1 MTVEVH
7 LDPAYRWRTAE
18 RGGVT
23 WHTVGDDAVV
33 ERIAAEVASCGQAEP
48 RALASALG
56 RCNGHFAGIV
66 EAPWGTTAFVDRCRG
81 YPIFYSAVAGGGSI
95 SNSARLL
102 REKHDLNEPSPIAVL
117 EFAMAGYVTGPDTV
131 LAGLSQLQ
139 AGEFLQWE
147 NGRASRPH
155 RYYHFYPEEILDESE
170 DALLDR
176 LDVIVDNAVRRL
188 AEYAGGAPIWLA
200 LSGGLDSRLLACKL
214 KQLGYDP
221 VQAFS
226 YGPPGNHEAK
236 VAGEVAEKLGLPWFF
251 HPTRFGD
258 ARRFFR
264 GATRA
269 SYSRFADGLC
279 AVPNPQDLQAL
290 DELAASGRLPAD
302 AVLVNGQTGD
312 FITGEHV
319 PAELLDGRATVGALL
334 DGIVSRHF
342 SFWEPLKSAENVAAV
357 EDRILASL
365 GIARDADLDRETLI
379 SLYQLW
385 EWRER
390 QCKYVIHG
398 QRIYDFL
405 GRRWRLPL
413 WDLELMEFWRAAPR
427 MHLAGQRLYRH
438 YLERHD
444 FSGLFRDFDRYV
456 WRWPGASI
464 AVVPVAR
471 AAGLLLGT
479 RNKQRIYRAAKY
491 FGHYRNHYAGHDFG
505 YVLRHAQS
513 ARNSLAFDALTWLR
527 ENGLGEDLTREVA

>member
-7 LDPAYRWRTAE
+7 LDPAHGWRTAE

-23 WHTVGDDAVV
+23 WHAVGDDAVV
-33 ERIAAEVASCGQAEP
+33 ERIAAGTASCGQAEP
-48 RALASALG
+48 RALASTLG

-81 YPIFYSAVAGGGSI
+81 YPVFFSAAAGGGSI

-147 NGRASRPH
+147 NERAPQPH
-155 RYYHFYPEEILDESE
+155 RYYRFHPEEILDESE

-176 LDVIVDNAVRRL
+176 LDVVVGNAVRRL

-200 LSGGLDSRLLACKL
+200 LSGGLDSRFLACKL
-214 KQLGYDP
+214 KQLGYGP

-226 YGPPGNHEAK
+226 YGPPGNYEAK

-279 AVPNPQDLQAL
+279 AVPNPQDLQAV
-290 DELAASGRLPAD
+290 DELAASGRLPVD
-302 AVLVNGQTGD
+302 AVLVNGQSGD

-342 SFWEPLKSAENVAAV
+342 SF
-357 EDRILASL
+357 
-365 GIARDADLDRETLI
+365 
-379 SLYQLW
+379 
-385 EWRER
+385 
-390 QCKYVIHG
+390 
-398 QRIYDFL
+398 
-405 GRRWRLPL
+405 
-413 WDLELMEFWRAAPR
+413 
-427 MHLAGQRLYRH
+427 
-438 YLERHD
+438 
-444 FSGLFRDFDRYV
+444 
-456 WRWPGASI
+456 
-464 AVVPVAR
+464 
-471 AAGLLLGT
+471 
-479 RNKQRIYRAAKY
+479 
-491 FGHYRNHYAGHDFG
+491 
-505 YVLRHAQS
+505 
-513 ARNSLAFDALTWLR
+513 
-527 ENGLGEDLTREVA
+527 